1 MNIVKDL
8 ELERDPRLSTW
19 FYSNHVILKSR
30 ELFLTVIIERYGNER
45 KIRKIH
51 SERTCP
57 AVAGCEDEG
66 RKKHSH
72 SWAEEHGT
80 VQKLETVLSLQSV
93 RQWAS
98 QFYDFENWIL
108 RKTQMSKETVPLQWY
123 MERKA
128 SCRHLSFSLL
138 RHISEFWCAELQN
151 GTIIK
156 CVF

>member
-30 ELFLTVIIERYGNER
+30 ELVLTVIIERYGNER

-66 RKKHSH
+66 RKKRSH
-72 SWAEEHGT
+72 
-80 VQKLETVLSLQSV
+80 
-93 RQWAS
+93 
-98 QFYDFENWIL
+98 
-108 RKTQMSKETVPLQWY
+108 P
-123 MERKA
+123 
-128 SCRHLSFSLL
+128 
-138 RHISEFWCAELQN
+138 
-151 GTIIK
+151 
-156 CVF
+156 